1 MVGRDFGTAFQ
12 NVLAAT
18 GNLGF
23 LPTAHYAVQ
32 RLRARLLPPV
42 EFRVYSKHARHPL
55 RVRAKTSDIDVFR
68 QIFVHREYRCLD
80 GVRDAGL
87 IIDCGA
93 NVGYASAY
101 FLSRHPGASVI
112 AVEPDEG
119 NFLQLQRNLA
129 PYAAQARTLHT
140 GIWSHPAGLVMSEEP
155 NGDNREWAYTVREA
169 RNGEAPAMTATDIG
183 TLLAESGHA
192 RISILKIDIEGAEK
206 IVFDAPCSW
215 LGRVDNLVIE
225 LHSAAC
231 EASFFKAIQGEGFAV
246 STCDELTVCTRS

>member
-1 MVGRDFGTAFQ
+1 MFHTALH
-12 NVLAAT
+12 NVLVAT
-18 GNLGF
+18 ENLGI

-32 RLRARLLPPV
+32 RLRARILPPD
-42 EFRVYSKHARHPL
+42 EFRLYSKHARHPL

-80 GVRDAGL
+80 GRRDADL

-101 FLSRHPGASVI
+101 FLSRYPGATVI

-129 PYAAQARTLHT
+129 PYSTRARTLHT
-140 GIWSHPAGLVMSEEP
+140 GIGSSPAGLVMSEEP
-155 NGDNREWAYTVREA
+155 HGDNREWAYTVREA
-169 RNGEAPAMTATDIG
+169 RNGETPAMRATDIG
-183 TLLAESGHA
+183 TLLAECGRE

-206 IVFDAPCSW
+206 VVFDAPCPW
-215 LGRVDNLVIE
+215 LSRVDNLVIE
-225 LHSAAC
+225 LHGAAC
-231 EASFFKAIQGEGFAV
+231 EASFFKAIQGGGFSV
-246 STCDELTVCTRS
+246 SSCDELTVCTRS

>member
-1 MVGRDFGTAFQ
+1 MVGRTAFQ
-12 NVLAAT
+12 NVLEAT
-18 GNLGF
+18 ENLGF

-32 RLRARLLPPV
+32 RLRARLLPPP
-42 EFRVYSKHARHPL
+42 EFQVYSKHARHPL
-55 RVRAKTSDIDVFR
+55 LVRAKTSDINVFR

-87 IIDCGA
+87 IVDCGA

-101 FLSRHPGASVI
+101 FLSRYPGASLI
-112 AVEPDEG
+112 AVEPDGG
-119 NFLQLQRNLA
+119 NFRQLQRNLI
-129 PYAAQARTLHT
+129 PYAGRARTLQT

-155 NGDNREWAYTVREA
+155 HGDNREWAYTVREA
-169 RNGEAPAMTATDIG
+169 RDGEAPAMTATDIG
-183 TLLAESGHA
+183 TLLAESGHT

-206 IVFDAPCSW
+206 IVFDAPCPW
-215 LGRVDNLVIE
+215 LSRVDNLVIE

-231 EASFFKAIQGEGFAV
+231 EASFSKAIQGEGFAV